1 MATLKTVSGSTLVSK
16 APAPDLGNALI
27 EAFGTPKS
35 RAADKEA
42 KAKAKAQKARDAQKA
57 ADIAILTGETPPYVP
72 EEKEESSS
80 VFDSFKDTFS
90 DIFGLEEDELEIKTM
105 PVTPD
110 TPPSKIK
117 TMPVTPDTPPSKIVN
132 VEERQNA
139 KLRLVLGG
147 GKEAVEAFE
156 KIKSDGDERQK
167 TIAQEQLKRATLQS
181 DFILQQGRTKK
192 SIDEAIKLVI
202 TDNKMKNLET
212 AELEKILGATY
223 DEQVAFFQYKKGL
236 GNDLETLFA
245 EPPTAQTD
253 IGQLQQDL
261 NNRYITQEQYDKLF
275 TAQMLENEAG
285 GRVKDLA
292 PEILAT
298 FPASVRAAAN
308 AVYVSS
314 GGGDD
319 GIKAVKNYTDR
330 LQDVSK
336 ASNLPETLNIIFP
349 NTSPGD
355 FAALENV
362 VRSAASIDEGIV
374 LATKLRET
382 QLKEEKSAVFADR
395 AIELLQRVINDDE
408 LRDVTGSLEG
418 GLIGDVASNVLNI
431 DGGEVNLIQDIAEL
445 RDLLTADNLNIMT
458 GVLSETDIKII
469 ANLASGGLNRKRTV
483 EAFTEDA
490 TRILNLMKTAQAKRP
505 EQSGSA
511 KLLNALIIE
520 ETAVKALIS
529 RAQNGEKLNQK
540 EMNKILKADLSQN
553 STPEEIAFKFF
564 TLKENAKNATQNSNN
579 NSKVFNFDKDGNP
592 I

>member
-1 MATLKTVSGSTLVSK
+1 MATLKGVSGSTLVSK
-16 APAPDLGNALI
+16 APAPNLNNALI
-27 EAFGTPKS
+27 TAFGTPKS

-42 KAKAKAQKARDAQKA
+42 KAKAKAQKARDAQQA
-57 ADIAILTGETPPYVP
+57 ADIATITGTTPPFVP
-72 EEKEESSS
+72 ATKKEPSSI
-80 VFDSFKDTFS
+80 FDTFTN
-90 DIFGLEEDELEIKTM
+90 IFGDKKDEASTPATSTISRSPATPKEI
-105 PVTPD
+105 
-110 TPPSKIK
+110 
-117 TMPVTPDTPPSKIVN
+117 
-132 VEERQNA
+132 QNA
-139 KLRLVLGG
+139 KLRLSLGG
-147 GKEAVEAFE
+147 GKEMLEVFE
-156 KIKSDGDERQK
+156 SIENANDERQK
-167 TIAQEQLKRATLQS
+167 EIAAEQVKRATLQS
-181 DFILQQGRTKK
+181 DFILNLGKTPEKM
-192 SIDEAIKLVI
+192 DEAIKLVI
-202 TDNKMKNLET
+202 ADNQLNNLPTEQ
-212 AELEKILGATY
+212 LEKALNSTY
-223 DEQVAFFQYKKGL
+223 EQQITFFDFKKSQGR
-236 GNDLETLFA
+236 DLETLFA

-253 IGQLQQDL
+253 IGKLQQDL
-261 NNRYITQEQYDKLF
+261 DNDFITQEQYDKLF

-285 GRVKDLA
+285 GGVKDLA

-308 AVYVSS
+308 AIYKTA
-314 GGGDD
+314 GGGED
-319 GIKAVKNYTDR
+319 GVKAVKNYTDQ

-362 VRSAASIDEGIV
+362 VRSAASIDEGVV

-382 QLKEEKSAVFADR
+382 QVKEEKSAVFADR
-395 AIELLQRVINDDE
+395 AIELLERVIGDDE
-408 LRDVTGSLEG
+408 LPDVTGSLEG

-431 DGGEVNLIQDIAEL
+431 GGGEVNLIQDIAEL
-445 RDLLTADNLNIMT
+445 RDLLTADNLNIMS

-469 ANLASGGLNRKRTV
+469 ANLASGGLNRKRTLK
-483 EAFTEDA
+483 AFTEDA
-490 TRILNLMKTAQAKRP
+490 TRILNKMKTAQAKRP
-505 EQSGSA
+505 EQSDSA

-520 ETAVKALIS
+520 ETAVKTLIS

-579 NSKVFNFDKDGNP
+579 NSEVFNFDKDGNP